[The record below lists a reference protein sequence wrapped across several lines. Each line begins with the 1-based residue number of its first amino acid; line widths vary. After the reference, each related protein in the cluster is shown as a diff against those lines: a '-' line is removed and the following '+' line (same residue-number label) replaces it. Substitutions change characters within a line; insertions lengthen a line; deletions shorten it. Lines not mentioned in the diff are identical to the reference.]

1 MSDTKTPT
9 AGKAL
14 SLLLAG
20 AIGIL
25 AGLLLAY
32 VGFLAATATMPLLE
46 GGWR

>member
-1 MSDTKTPT
+1 MDYHDQRQVT
-9 AGKAL
+9 AA
-14 SLLLAG
+14 SLFIAAG
-20 AIGIL
+20 IGIL